1 MLINKIYSKIKYKNI
16 TIISVSGPF
25 AIKTYNMFQ
34 NPKFLS
40 SLMDHYCFRFAK
52 KMAVLKSPTLWFRWI
67 YLSWQHNNVNV
78 VMTLSWKHIKSINDK
93 YIFKE
98 YWFDFV
104 DISSMCIIKGSLII
118 SHAKLLTIIAVAVY
132 ISLHW
137 SLQVSMKWNF
147 IYFLN
152 VCYLNVNYSSMHFF
166 LYIFFFGIKCHNSI
180 FSLMT

>member
-16 TIISVSGPF
+16 TIISVSGLF

-34 NPKFLS
+34 NPKIHLQS
-40 SLMDHYCFRFAK
+40 KWTIIVFALQK
-52 KMAVLKSPTLWFRWI
+52 KKKGLFWNCPHCDFVWI
-67 YLSWQHNNVNV
+67 YLSWQHNVNV

-104 DISSMCIIKGSLII
+104 DISSMCKIKGSLII
-118 SHAKLLTIIAVAVY
+118 SHAKLLIVTVAVY

-137 SLQVSMKWNF
+137 SLKVSMKLNF

-166 LYIFFFGIKCHNSI
+166 FFWIKCHNSI